1 MNQEFEDLREKAKEG
16 DAIAQYKIGY
26 RLIEGKTVPK
36 DLKEGCKW
44 LEASAKASNP
54 HAQLLLGDLYGRGE
68 GVQKNYEI
76 AVSWY
81 QKAAKGRHP
90 EALYKMGLLMIT
102 TRRDADS
109 IATGE
114 DYIRTAANSGS
125 VNAQYE
131 LALLYSRGSDDFHV
145 DGEESIRWLKKAAE
159 KGHLTSLNLLGYL
172 YANGT
177 SDKKVKI
184 DEEEAIKYWKEAAD
198 REFPESQYN
207 LANLYLKRANDLWEA
222 SAMKGFQKS
231 KYMLN
236 MLKNHDLRKK

>member
-16 DAIAQYKIGY
+16 DAVAQYKTGY
-26 RLIEGKTVPK
+26 RLIEGKTVAK

-54 HAQLLLGDLYGRGE
+54 HAQLLLADLYGRGE
-68 GVQKNYEI
+68 GVQKDYEI

-81 QKAAKGRHP
+81 QKAAKARHP

-102 TRRDADS
+102 TRKDADS
-109 IATGE
+109 ISAGE
-114 DYIRTAANSGS
+114 DYIRTAANNGN

-131 LALLYSRGSDDFHV
+131 LALLYARGSEDFHV
-145 DGEESIRWLKKAAE
+145 DGEESIRWLKEAAK

-177 SDKKVKI
+177 ADKKVKV
-184 DEEEAIKYWKEAAD
+184 DEEEAIKYWKQAAD
-198 REFPESQYN
+198 REFPEAQYN

-222 SAMKGFQKS
+222 SALKGFQKS
-231 KYMLN
+231 KYMINTLR
-236 MLKNHDLRKK
+236 NHDFRKK